1 MLHFLSKCK
10 SCIPGFIWQKN
21 ANACEKKKSEDLMFV
36 AKIERIS
43 KESVSWKG
51 RGGVTPSVRPTRLRL
66 DYIHMTMAISPIKLL
81 M

>member
-1 MLHFLSKCK
+1 MHTWIHLAEKCK
-10 SCIPGFIWQKN
+10 RMRERKI
-21 ANACEKKKSEDLMFV
+21 

-66 DYIHMTMAISPIKLL
+66 DYIHMTMAISPIRLL
-81 M
+81 V